1 MKRSLWNRNISECP
15 NILRKMRKPKKNF
28 GNIGWMNETIKRK
41 QIQASFE
48 SAEQIHS
55 DFQKTIPMTKLSD
68 SDKDSI
74 RHMTEMIEDHLG
86 DIHRVLKKKT
96 VGLDQLYDMLGT
108 LDIIKEYIED
118 FYAILESKEEKLL

>member
-1 MKRSLWNRNISECP
+1 
-15 NILRKMRKPKKNF
+15 
-28 GNIGWMNETIKRK
+28 MNETIKRK

-48 SAEQIHS
+48 SAERIHS
-55 DFQKTIPMTKLSD
+55 DFQKTNPMTKLSD

-96 VGLDQLYDMLGT
+96 VGLDQIYDMMGT

>member
-1 MKRSLWNRNISECP
+1 
-15 NILRKMRKPKKNF
+15 
-28 GNIGWMNETIKRK
+28 MNETIKRK

-48 SAEQIHS
+48 SAERIHS
-55 DFQKTIPMTKLSD
+55 DFQKTVPMTKLSD

-74 RHMTEMIEDHLG
+74 RHMAEMIEDHLG

-96 VGLDQLYDMLGT
+96 VGLDQIYDMMGT